1 MAQRKLAKSRPVTK
15 SSTGD
20 PQRQFQM
27 HWETID
33 RLQREMATKQQQQ
46 DAVMARFRQEV
57 LPIEHQYVQA
67 LYDKTL
73 RLISFADKKTL
84 GKYNREALFSW
95 IGEELEEL
103 FHYPFNEHLDLEAL
117 RQQFLAMNT
126 VPDDEPTQYEID
138 EFRQYVKDEYGSD
151 GQLSDAELIE
161 LMMNPEKMFNTLDR
175 LFTDAESIFDEDDYD
190 YEDFDKAGL
199 HDDDAGYDDDYGD
212 GNEADDGRT
221 DQKIDNAQQTLDG
234 LLKSPE
240 VKKMYKKLANIL
252 HPDREGDPA
261 KKNEKHLLMV
271 QLSKA
276 KKNHDVWTILEMY
289 HRYSDPDFHF
299 SQAEIPAINA
309 LMQQRIKSLSAE
321 LAETENPSS
330 LSGMIWEKFGA
341 KTTRGIDNKFKKHIE
356 KLHQLLEEQVQQ
368 RQQLRSLAVLKIY
381 LAARRAA
388 YEFEWQRGDF
398 F

>member
-1 MAQRKLAKSRPVTK
+1 
-15 SSTGD
+15 
-20 PQRQFQM
+20 M

-95 IGEELEEL
+95 IGEELDEL

-117 RQQFLAMNT
+117 RQQFLALNT
-126 VPDDEPTQYEID
+126 IADDEPTQYEID

-161 LMMNPEKMFNTLDR
+161 LMMNPEKMFNILDR

-190 YEDFDKAGL
+190 YEDVDKAGL

-341 KTTRGIDNKFKKHIE
+341 KTTRGIDNKFKKHNE